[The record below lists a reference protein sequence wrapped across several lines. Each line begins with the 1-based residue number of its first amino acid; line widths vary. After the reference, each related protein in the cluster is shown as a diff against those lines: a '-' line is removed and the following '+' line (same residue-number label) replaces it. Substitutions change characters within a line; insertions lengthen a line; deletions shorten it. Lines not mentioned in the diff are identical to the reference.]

1 MTRIEVGYIYI
12 YVFEDNIMRPTK
24 HGLKEGEEEEDNGN
38 MMEGMNLF
46 KVHGIITLNF
56 PHIITV

>member
-1 MTRIEVGYIYI
+1 
-12 YVFEDNIMRPTK
+12 MRPTK